1 MALAR
6 RCLCATFLALAFVPS
21 AAISMPADDA
31 TPRAYVETTHI
42 VAPKHVGGFS
52 LKRSSFDPQAKYS
65 GAGFTYRSDEAPHP
79 TISVFVYPA
88 GRLAQADALR
98 DGMIAFRE
106 DLRLAEEA
114 GTYSDLQVLAA
125 GAFPLS
131 GSDEASASNGDS
143 SPDAELLATIA
154 KAGRI
159 DGERLQLRLRLPGRD
174 GDIQSAG
181 FLFYKQLY
189 YFKVRVSA
197 DATSMP
203 GDAFLAFA
211 DTAARTLVPAIQAV
225 NIGDCANATITI
237 PAGGSAEDG
246 ARALVREATLQQSYN
261 CHADRDAAKLDALA
275 RDAEVVEIGYRAD
288 EWKSR

>member
-88 GRLAQADALR
+88 GRMAQADALR

-131 GSDEASASNGDS
+131 GSDEASASNGDN
-143 SPDAELLATIA
+143 PADAELLAIIA
-154 KAGRI
+154 KAGR
-159 DGERLQLRLRLPGRD
+159 G
-174 GDIQSAG
+174 
-181 FLFYKQLY
+181 
-189 YFKVRVSA
+189 
-197 DATSMP
+197 
-203 GDAFLAFA
+203 
-211 DTAARTLVPAIQAV
+211 
-225 NIGDCANATITI
+225 
-237 PAGGSAEDG
+237 
-246 ARALVREATLQQSYN
+246 QQS
-261 CHADRDAAKLDALA
+261 
-275 RDAEVVEIGYRAD
+275 
-288 EWKSR
+288 

>member
-1 MALAR
+1 M
-6 RCLCATFLALAFVPS
+6 PS

-88 GRLAQADALR
+88 GRMAQADALR

-246 ARALVREATLQQSYN
+246 ARAL
-261 CHADRDAAKLDALA
+261 A